1 MEAQEKYD
9 AAFVESLGVTVD
21 ELAGLAYQ
29 AVPGWDSV
37 GHMALVASLE
47 EAFGII
53 LEMDDILDL
62 SSYEVGKGI
71 LAKYEV
77 SLTR

>member
-1 MEAQEKYD
+1 MSTA
-9 AAFVESLGVTVD
+9 D

-29 AVPGWDSV
+29 SGPGWDSV
-37 GHMALVASLE
+37 GHMGLIASLE

-62 SSYEVGKGI
+62 SSYEVGKEI
-71 LAKYEV
+71 LTKYEV
-77 SLTR
+77 SFSR